1 MNDNFKRAWRKTV
14 SRLAALTDGSAWFLI
29 LPFLALWYWI
39 DPVETKAVVLW
50 LLRLPIAVGV
60 SVIMSRIV
68 FPTLRLGELVKAAK
82 EGSVGAGVIVLALIM
97 FVGLMIVTTVGWSK

>member
-1 MNDNFKRAWRKTV
+1 MKNNLIRAWRKTV

-29 LPFLALWYWI
+29 LPFLALWYYI
-39 DPVETKAVVLW
+39 DPVETKTMVLW

-60 SVIMSRIV
+60 SVILSRIV

-82 EGSVGAGVIVLALIM
+82 EGSVGAGVVVLALIL
-97 FVGLMIVTTVGWSK
+97 FVGVMVVTAAGWSK